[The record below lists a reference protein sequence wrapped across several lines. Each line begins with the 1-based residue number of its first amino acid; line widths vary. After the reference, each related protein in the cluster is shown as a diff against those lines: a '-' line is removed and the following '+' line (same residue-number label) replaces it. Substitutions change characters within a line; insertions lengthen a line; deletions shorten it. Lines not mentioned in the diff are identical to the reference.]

1 VGAFV
6 KKAKVTWNRYMC
18 ATLNVHD
25 RQGRAYQS
33 HADDGILH
41 FDSSVTTGEY
51 GEMSTSRF
59 TCGI

>member
-1 VGAFV
+1 M
-6 KKAKVTWNRYMC
+6 AKVIWNRYMC

-25 RQGRAYQS
+25 RQGREYQS

-41 FDSSVTTGEY
+41 TDSSVTTGED
-51 GEMSTSRF
+51 GEMSSSRF

>member
-1 VGAFV
+1 MGAFV

-25 RQGRAYQS
+25 RQGREYES

-41 FDSSVTTGEY
+41 FDSSVTTGED
-51 GEMSTSRF
+51 GEMSSSRF